1 MPRKLKNIELNR
13 LTVDEFKIAQK
24 LPICIVLDNVRS
36 MLNVGSVFR
45 TSDAFRIEQ
54 LYLCGIT
61 ATPPHR
67 DITKSAI
74 GAEQSVNWQYGK
86 HTEEVVSDLK
96 SEGYIVVAI
105 EQTDNSVGLNSYE
118 FSPNKKYALVFGN
131 EVEGVSDEVI
141 ALCDQVI
148 DIPQLGTKHSLNI
161 SVCAGLTIWEAA
173 KPHLHGK

>member
-13 LTVDEFKIAQK
+13 LTVDEFKNASK
-24 LPICIVLDNVRS
+24 LPICVVLDNVRS

-54 LYLCGIT
+54 LLLCGIT

-74 GAEQSVNWQYGK
+74 GAEQAVDWQHFPSTVEAIK
-86 HTEEVVSDLK
+86 DLK
-96 SEGYIVVAI
+96 SKGYVVLAI
-105 EQTDNSVGLNSYE
+105 EQTDNSIMIDQYQFRDTE
-118 FSPNKKYALVFGN
+118 KCALVFGN

-141 ALCDQVI
+141 ALCDDVLE
-148 DIPQLGTKHSLNI
+148 IPQLGTKHSLNI
-161 SVCAGLTIWEAA
+161 SVCAGVVIWEAA
-173 KPHLHGK
+173 KPHMNA

>member
-13 LTVDEFKIAQK
+13 LSVEEFKNAAK
-24 LPICIVLDNVRS
+24 LPICVVLDNVRS

-54 LYLCGIT
+54 LLLCGIT

-74 GAEQSVNWQYGK
+74 GAEQSVEWEHNASTTDAIK
-86 HTEEVVSDLK
+86 DLK
-96 SEGYIVVAI
+96 SRGYTILAV
-105 EQTDNSVGLNSYE
+105 EQTDNSIMIDQYD
-118 FSPNKKYALVFGN
+118 FSTIEKSALVFGN

-141 ALCDQVI
+141 ALCDAVLE
-148 DIPQLGTKHSLNI
+148 IPQLGTKHSLNI
-161 SVCAGLTIWEAA
+161 SVCAGVVIWEAA
-173 KPHLHGK
+173 KPHMNA